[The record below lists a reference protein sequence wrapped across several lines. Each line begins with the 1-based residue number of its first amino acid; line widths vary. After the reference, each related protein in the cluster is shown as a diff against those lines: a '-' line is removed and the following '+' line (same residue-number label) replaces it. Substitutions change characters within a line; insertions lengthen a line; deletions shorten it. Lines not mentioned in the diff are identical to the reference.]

1 IANRMVNAAVL
12 NGEPP
17 NAWDRD
23 DTALVAAG
31 GPDFSPGASFQS
43 DNPDKIEIF
52 EIGDPG
58 SLFAMFQGLKQDFE
72 ETTRVNDPRR
82 GGELKSHTTGFAA
95 DLAASRSLL
104 PTEDFATEVE
114 VGPVLTWLYMHFELS
129 KKALGS
135 GTQIFVNTRGVKGHF
150 ELSSKHL
157 PENADFIAEGAK
169 GILTKRE
176 KRETF
181 LAYYKAILETLE
193 LKVQFGGQPPD
204 FKELDRELAAQF
216 GITDAERFDGKPASS
231 PGGVQDAAGVPGDPD
246 GFSAGGTT
254 P

>member
-1 IANRMVNAAVL
+1 MNAS
-12 NGEPP
+12 E
-17 NAWDRD
+17 
-23 DTALVAAG
+23 
-31 GPDFSPGASFQS
+31 
-43 DNPDKIEIF
+43 NPDKIVIHQ
-52 EIGDPG
+52 IGDVG
-58 SLFAMFQGLKQDFE
+58 ALFATFQGMKADFE

-104 PTEDFATEVE
+104 PTEDFGVETE
-114 VGPVLTWLYMHFELS
+114 VGPITTWLYKDFELA
-129 KKALGS
+129 KQALGA

-150 ELSSKHL
+150 ELSSKHM

-176 KRETF
+176 QRETL

-231 PGGVQDAAGVPGDPD
+231 PGGVQDAAGVPGDPGD
-246 GFSAGGTT
+246 FSQGGTT